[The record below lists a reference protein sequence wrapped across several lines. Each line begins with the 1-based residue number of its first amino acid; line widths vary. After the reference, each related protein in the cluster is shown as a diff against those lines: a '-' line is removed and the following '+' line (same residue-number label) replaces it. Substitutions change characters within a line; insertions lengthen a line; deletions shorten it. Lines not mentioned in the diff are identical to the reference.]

1 MKDKIIQKLNDYL
14 RENTLR
20 HTTYW
25 YPLVEI
31 KSGIPV
37 SAFYTMDIYKDR
49 QKILFQKNI

>member
-14 RENTLR
+14 KENTVM

-25 YPLVEI
+25 YPLTEI